1 MENIQIIIGG
11 KELTFSVKVEHDS
24 GHGAPWAEECGHGPV
39 TDWTTR
45 DKRPGELVLNS
56 DRGSKRYYDFAEAC
70 RIAQRDGWNAAPYS
84 DTETKRQ
91 RAAKAARADFEWLR
105 AWCDNEWQYV
115 GIIVTLLDD
124 DGNET
129 EISDSLWGVCD
140 SDSDYVA
147 EEARLIA
154 DELAHGMGT
163 RWDFVEKSVPA
174 YLN

>member
-1 MENIQIIIGG
+1 MQNIQIIIGG

-24 GHGAPWAEECGHGPV
+24 DHGAPWDNEDGHGPV

-56 DRGSKRYYDFAEAC
+56 DRGSKRFYDFAEAC
-70 RIAQRDGWNAAPYS
+70 RIARKEVWGDGPAVPEMTWRQVAAN
-84 DTETKRQ
+84 
-91 RAAKAARADFEWLR
+91 AARADYEHLR
-105 AWCDNEWQYV
+105 AWCNDEWRYV

-124 DGNET
+124 EGNET
-129 EISDSLWGVCD
+129 EVSDSLWGVCD
-140 SDSDYVA
+140 SDSGNVKS
-147 EEARLIA
+147 EAWIIA

-163 RWDFVEKSVPA
+163 RWDFVEKSIPA